1 MEPLGRV
8 YLHEVSRDAFS
19 QREAEPCQPL
29 GVQVMQPSWGVL
41 SVLLLWV
48 LQGFTKVPLRIPH
61 RSYKDVVG
69 IPKQG
74 ASSPLLLYV
83 GERVGVLMTMNT
95 LAHRKK
101 DHCCQEDSGEQ
112 RL

>member
-61 RSYKDVVG
+61 RSYKDVVW
-69 IPKQG
+69 
-74 ASSPLLLYV
+74 
-83 GERVGVLMTMNT
+83 
-95 LAHRKK
+95 
-101 DHCCQEDSGEQ
+101 DSQAGCMQPPAALCWGKGGGPYDYEHPCS
-112 RL
+112 